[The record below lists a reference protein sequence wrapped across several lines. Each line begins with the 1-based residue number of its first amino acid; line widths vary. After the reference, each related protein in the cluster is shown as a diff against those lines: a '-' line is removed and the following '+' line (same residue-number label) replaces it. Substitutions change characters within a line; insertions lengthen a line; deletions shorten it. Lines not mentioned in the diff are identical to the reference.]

1 MVWFD
6 ATLFWYVISG
16 PDHSVID
23 CNEKGG
29 NVFLRAVTMK
39 LRNERAQDFYNIG
52 GVGHCSVG
60 VSFVGLRE
68 PRATLALWLGL
79 TPRYHGT

>member
-1 MVWFD
+1 
-6 ATLFWYVISG
+6 
-16 PDHSVID
+16 
-23 CNEKGG
+23 
-29 NVFLRAVTMK
+29 MK

-68 PRATLALWLGL
+68 PRATLALWLGS